1 MLSQMVKDQTLA
13 QSKTLVFDIHSFLL
27 YINIRL
33 KLEKKKCGPVKAVL
47 QNPSV
52 GNDMDLGKGKRVA
65 SRWQ

>member
-33 KLEKKKCGPVKAVL
+33 KLEKK
-47 QNPSV
+47 SV
-52 GNDMDLGKGKRVA
+52 V
-65 SRWQ
+65 Q